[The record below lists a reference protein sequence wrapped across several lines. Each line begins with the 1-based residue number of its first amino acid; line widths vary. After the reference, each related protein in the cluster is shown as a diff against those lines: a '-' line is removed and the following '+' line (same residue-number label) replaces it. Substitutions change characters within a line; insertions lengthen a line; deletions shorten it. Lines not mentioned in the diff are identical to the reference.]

1 MFMGIAVT
9 GAYIFCRKK
18 NIWLLSGLLLIS
30 TSVVFFFVFSISV
43 ELWWTVFLLAGA
55 SVWIAERDK

>member
-1 MFMGIAVT
+1 MGIAIT

-18 NIWLLSGLLLIS
+18 NIWLLTGLLLIS

-43 ELWWTVFLLAGA
+43 DLWWTVFLLAGA